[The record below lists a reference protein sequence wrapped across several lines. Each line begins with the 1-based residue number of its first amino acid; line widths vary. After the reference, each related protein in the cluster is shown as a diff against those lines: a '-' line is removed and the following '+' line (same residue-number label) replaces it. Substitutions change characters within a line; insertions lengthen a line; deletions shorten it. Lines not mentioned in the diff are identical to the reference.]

1 MNHASH
7 RSMHIDVILSPAEF
21 RTLPDRDLATAVC
34 VVFDVLRA
42 TSTMLTALSRGARAI
57 IPVVEIAEAVAWR
70 TQNSLILLAGERAGL
85 RIRASQS
92 DGVDFDFGNSPREFT
107 RDRVEGRTIVCTT
120 TNGTRALKACAGA
133 AAVRIASMG
142 NLAAESSGLLRDN
155 PSSVLLICS
164 GTGEQSALEDV
175 LAAGALIDRI
185 LARQPIELG
194 DAARIALAVYR
205 QAGADMTAA
214 IADGQNGRQL
224 LAMGDLALDV
234 AVCSCR
240 DIFPFQAGMNAAG
253 EVRRLP

>member
-1 MNHASH
+1 MYL
-7 RSMHIDVILSPAEF
+7 DVILSPAEF
-21 RTLPDRDLATAVC
+21 RTLPDRHLTTVVC

-42 TSTMLTALSRGARAI
+42 TSTMLTALANGALAI

-70 TQNSLILLAGERAGL
+70 TRDPQILLAGERAGL

-107 RDRVEGRTIVCTT
+107 ADRIKGRTIVCTT
-120 TNGTRALKACAGA
+120 TNGTRALQACAGA

-142 NLAAESSGLLRDN
+142 NLAAESEGLLRDN
-155 PSSVLLICS
+155 PASVLLICS

-185 LARQPIELG
+185 RARQRIELG

-205 QAGADMTAA
+205 QACTNVTAA
-214 IADGQNGRQL
+214 ITDGQNGRRL
-224 LAMGDLALDV
+224 LSITDLAPDV
-234 AVCSCR
+234 GVCSRR

-253 EVRRLP
+253 EIHRLP